1 MKILIVN
8 KFLHPQGGSE
18 TYIFKVG
25 ECLTDMGHE
34 VQYFGMEH
42 KGRIVGNKIEAYT
55 SDMDFHQKGIGR
67 ILYPLHIL
75 YSKEASKKI
84 TQVLNEFDP
93 DVVHV
98 NNFNFQ
104 LTPSIL
110 YAVKAYSKKKEK
122 KIPLIFT
129 AHDYQLI
136 CPNHMLLRHSDN
148 SLCERCVQGA
158 YYNCVFGKCIHGST
172 IKSILGSL
180 EGYLYKF
187 LNTYRLFDKIICP
200 SEFLE
205 KKMQRNKVFKG
216 KTIALH
222 NFKTTDLSDYKEV
235 VEGAYI
241 LYFGRYSKEKGIETL
256 INACRQLPDIPFVFA
271 GSGPLE
277 EEINQVE
284 NIANVGFKT
293 GDELKELIQ
302 NAAFAIIASEWY
314 ENCPFSVMEAQSYGT
329 PVLGADIGGIPE
341 LIKNR
346 VTGELF
352 KSGDIDDL
360 LQHIRDMWN
369 HPDVHRQYRK
379 SCRMIKYDTISE
391 YCGRLLKIY
400 QNNNY

>member
-1 MKILIVN
+1 MKVLMVN

-25 ECLTDMGHE
+25 EHLTQIGCE
-34 VQYFGMEH
+34 VEYFGMEH
-42 KGRIVGNKIEAYT
+42 EGRIVGNRMNVYT
-55 SDMDFHQKGIGR
+55 SDMDFHAKGLKR
-67 ILYPLHIL
+67 LLYPFQIL
-75 YSKEASKKI
+75 YSREAKNKLKK
-84 TQVLNEFDP
+84 VMEDFAP

-110 YAVKAYSKKKEK
+110 YAVKAYARSRDK
-122 KIPLIFT
+122 KIPLVFT

-136 CPNHMLLRHSDN
+136 CPNHMLLRNADN
-148 SLCERCVQGA
+148 SLCERCVHGA
-158 YYNCVFGKCIHGST
+158 FYHCTLGKCIHGST
-172 IKSILGSL
+172 VKSILGSL
-180 EGYLYKF
+180 EGYLYKL
-187 LNTYRLFDKIICP
+187 LNTYQLFDTVICP

-205 KKMQRNKVFKG
+205 GKMIQSKVFKG

-235 VEGAYI
+235 VEGAYV

-277 EEINQVE
+277 QEINQVE

-341 LIKNR
+341 LIKNK

-360 LQHIRDMWN
+360 ALHVRAMW
-369 HPDVHRQYRK
+369 DYAEVTSQYRK
-379 SCRMIKYDTISE
+379 NCRMIKYDTIGE
-391 YCGRLLKIY
+391 YCGKLLEIY
-400 QNNNY
+400 RNSI